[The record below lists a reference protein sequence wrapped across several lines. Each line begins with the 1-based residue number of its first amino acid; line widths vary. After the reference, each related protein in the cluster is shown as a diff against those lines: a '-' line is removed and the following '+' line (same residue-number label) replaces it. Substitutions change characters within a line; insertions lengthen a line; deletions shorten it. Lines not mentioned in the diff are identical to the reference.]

1 MVFFTPELVG
11 DVSRFEGVFA
21 MIAMSS
27 QEAGRVLTDVLALTS
42 GITEDSEEGVFITH
56 LPPFR

>member
-1 MVFFTPELVG
+1 MG